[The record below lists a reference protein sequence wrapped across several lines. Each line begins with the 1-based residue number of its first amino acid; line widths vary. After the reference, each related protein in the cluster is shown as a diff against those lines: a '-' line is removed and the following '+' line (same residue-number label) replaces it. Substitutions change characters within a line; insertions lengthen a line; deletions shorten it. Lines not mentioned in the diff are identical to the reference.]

1 MSAVNDSDDDDNGD
15 DAENPTTIP
24 VRTRGTVRDLAILQQ
39 TSSLR
44 VPTPTLALRIP
55 IWPFRACASG
65 KALGDERALRA
76 AYSGMLPNR
85 TGLSKIE
92 EKAARMIFVL
102 NAVTTLM
109 WVLALCA
116 VLKK

>member
-1 MSAVNDSDDDDNGD
+1 MSAANDSDDSD
-15 DAENPTTIP
+15 DAENPTAIP
-24 VRTRGTVRDLAILQQ
+24 VRTRGTVRDLAIMQQ
-39 TSSLR
+39 TVSLR
-44 VPTPTLALRIP
+44 APTPTLALRIP
-55 IWPFRACASG
+55 IWPFNVCAPGG
-65 KALGDERALRA
+65 KALGDEKALRA

-92 EKAARMIFVL
+92 EKAARMILVL
-102 NAVTTLM
+102 CGLTTLV